1 MGRDERISLLEE
13 VAPEQEAPVA
23 PLTLDQVFDD
33 VEHLHV
39 DIADGID
46 SFVALENILADFSD
60 EENPPE
66 MTRVAHRL
74 LVSEVNEAVDTFD
87 GEVDPDMIPALEA
100 FGVDEDEETMG
111 DKAKRAAMTV
121 MDAMGAGLKK
131 SFLWIGKKTI
141 ELAESTRK
149 YLQSAES
156 AADELAANAQAILD
170 KLHEVDA
177 EPVQGSFMVKKP
189 KRYFVDAH
197 LVKGSELAN
206 FLSKANKEFL
216 EPFSRDH
223 TLGDGAETLSKALT
237 FSKQYVDALKA
248 GLPAQDTLTQEAN
261 AVIGAAQSA
270 LANAGKLFMV
280 ATHDSTDFDSY
291 STHPHLGSIRSWVKF
306 PRVPRGQQYS
316 IVEFPKKMAAIK
328 AGIMKD
334 SDMGNVM
341 MTQTFD
347 KDDLRRGLM
356 VVVDA
361 AKQVADLVHHAKQS
375 TSNLERL
382 NAIYTT
388 FKLGVSKE
396 LTPAEL
402 NSVTRQMNNLLVG
415 VTAFENAVAR
425 IRSQRIKAV
434 LEANNAA
441 LDLLTLH
448 FRAFG
453 GTAPAMAGKEEE

>member
-1 MGRDERISLLEE
+1 MSREERISLLVE
-13 VAPEQEAPVA
+13 VAPTQEEPVA

-46 SFVALENILADFSD
+46 SFVTLENIFAEFSD

-66 MTRVAHRL
+66 MTPVAHRL
-74 LVSEVNEAVDTFD
+74 LVSEVDGAVDAFG

-100 FGVDEDEETMG
+100 FGNDDETVG

-121 MDAMGAGLKK
+121 MDAMSVGLKK

-156 AADELAANAQAILD
+156 AAEELAANAQAIMD
-170 KLHEVDA
+170 KLHEVDQ
-177 EPVQGSFMVKKP
+177 EPEQGSFMVKKP
-189 KRYFVDAH
+189 KRYFIDTH
-197 LVKGSELAN
+197 LAKGGELVN
-206 FLSKANKEFL
+206 FLGKANKEFL
-216 EPFSRDH
+216 EPFTRDH

-237 FSKQYVDALKA
+237 FSKQYVEALKTGLPSQDALSK
-248 GLPAQDTLTQEAN
+248 EAD
-261 AVIGAAQSA
+261 AVIAAAQTA

-306 PRVPRGQQYS
+306 PRVPRGQLYS
-316 IVEFPKKMAAIK
+316 IVEFPKKMAGIK

-347 KDDLRRGLM
+347 KDDLRKGLM
-356 VVVDA
+356 VIIDA
-361 AKQVADLVHHAKQS
+361 ANHVSDLVDHAKQS

-388 FKLGVSKE
+388 FKLGVNKDA
-396 LTPAEL
+396 TPAEL
-402 NSVTRQMNNLLVG
+402 NRVTHQMNNLLVG

-453 GTAPAMAGKEEE
+453 GTAPAVAGKEEE

>member
-1 MGRDERISLLEE
+1 MSREERISLLDEVTPVQEE
-13 VAPEQEAPVA
+13 PVA

-46 SFVALENILADFSD
+46 SFVTLENILAEFSD

-66 MTRVAHRL
+66 MTPVAHRL
-74 LVSEVNEAVDTFD
+74 LVSEVDEAVGTFG

-100 FGVDEDEETMG
+100 FGDDDETMG

-141 ELAESTRK
+141 ELADSTRK

-156 AADELAANAQAILD
+156 AADELTEKAQVIMD
-170 KLHEVDA
+170 KLHEVDE
-177 EPVQGSFMVKKP
+177 EPQQGSFMVKKP
-189 KRYFVDAH
+189 KRYFIDTR
-197 LVKGSELAN
+197 LPKGSELAN
-206 FLSKANKEFL
+206 FLEKTNKEFL
-216 EPFSRDH
+216 EPFLRDH

-237 FSKQYVDALKA
+237 FSKQYVEALKA
-248 GLPAQDTLTQEAN
+248 GLPTQDALTKEAN
-261 AVIGAAQSA
+261 DVIDAAQAA

-306 PRVPRGQQYS
+306 PRVPRGQRYS
-316 IVEFPKKMAAIK
+316 IVEFPKKMAGIK

-334 SDMGNVM
+334 SDMGNIM
-341 MTQTFD
+341 MTQTFN

-356 VVVDA
+356 IVIQGTT
-361 AKQVADLVHHAKQS
+361 QVRDLVDHAKQS

-388 FKLGVSKE
+388 FKLGVSKDVS
-396 LTPAEL
+396 PADL
-402 NSVTRQMNNLLVG
+402 NHVTHQMNNLLVG

-453 GTAPAMAGKEEE
+453 GTAPAVAGKEEE

>member
-1 MGRDERISLLEE
+1 MSREERISLLDE
-13 VAPEQEAPVA
+13 VAPEQEATVT

-46 SFVALENILADFSD
+46 SFVTLENILADFSD

-66 MTRVAHRL
+66 MTPVAHRML
-74 LVSEVNEAVDTFD
+74 ISEVDDAVSVFG
-87 GEVDPDMIPALEA
+87 GEVDPDMIPALES
-100 FGVDEDEETMG
+100 FGGDDDEDSLG

-121 MDAMGAGLKK
+121 MDAMGVGLKK
-131 SFLWIGKKTI
+131 SFLWLGKKTI

-156 AADELAANAQAILD
+156 AADELADKAQAILD
-170 KLHEVDA
+170 KLHEVGD
-177 EPVQGSFMVKKP
+177 EPEQGSFMVKKP
-189 KRYFVDAH
+189 KRYFIDTH
-197 LVKGSELAN
+197 LAKSGELVG
-206 FLSKANKEFL
+206 FLGKMNKEFL

-223 TLGDGAETLSKALT
+223 TLGDGAETLSKALAFAKEYSHT
-237 FSKQYVDALKA
+237 LKA
-248 GLPAQDTLTQEAN
+248 GVPEQDQLNKDAG
-261 AVIGAAQSA
+261 AVIAAAQAA

-291 STHPHLGSIRSWVKF
+291 STHPHLGTIRSWVKF

-347 KDDLRRGLM
+347 KDDLRKGLM
-356 VVVDA
+356 VIIDA
-361 AKQVADLVHHAKQS
+361 AKRVNDLVVQARHS

-382 NAIYTT
+382 NAIYLT
-388 FKLGVSKE
+388 FKLGVSKDA
-396 LTPAEL
+396 TPADL
-402 NSVTRQMNNLLVG
+402 NHVTRQLNNLLVG

-434 LEANNAA
+434 LEANDAA

-448 FRAFG
+448 FRAFS
-453 GTAPAMAGKEEE
+453 GTAPAVAGKEEE